1 MESSELIQENQ
12 LNRYILEDYD
22 RMLKSVTEIDNP
34 QRKCHILNEVY
45 KMKLKYFRLKQSEL
59 NDWLEAIH
67 LMEDTHERVFSEF
80 EFYSLISPD
89 YTNVD
94 VTSSF
99 SKTFSRIQRLG

>member
-1 MESSELIQENQ
+1 MIECLNLSLRLIT
-12 LNRYILEDYD
+12 R
-22 RMLKSVTEIDNP
+22 K
-34 QRKCHILNEVY
+34 RKCHILNEVY

-99 SKTFSRIQRLG
+99 LKTFSRIQRLG